1 MAYIYLG
8 TFVNVGLCARVEIV
22 VEASWVQIV
31 VDCAISFCFSFSSR
45 WGQGVGFAADPS
57 CLFL

>member
-1 MAYIYLG
+1 
-8 TFVNVGLCARVEIV
+8 VNDGQCARAEIV

-45 WGQGVGFAADPS
+45 WGQEVGFVADPS
-57 CLFL
+57 CLSL